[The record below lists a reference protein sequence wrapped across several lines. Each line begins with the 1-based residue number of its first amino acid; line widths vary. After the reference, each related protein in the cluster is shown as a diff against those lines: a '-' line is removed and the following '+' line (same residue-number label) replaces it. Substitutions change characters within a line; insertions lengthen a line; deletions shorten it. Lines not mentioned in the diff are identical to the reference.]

1 MDSLK
6 ELMEQGELLGYEGE
20 SLREFV
26 REQQAQQREERAAQR
41 EKEMEAQQR
50 EERVAQREKEREERE
65 YKLALEKERE
75 EREYKLALEKLELE
89 IKAKQI
95 DHEHQLELLQKQAEL
110 SGKGNVVFQN
120 VPKGPKIPAFEDG
133 KDDMDSYL
141 RRFERYAEVQKW
153 PTEMWATHLS
163 ALLKG
168 RALDVYASM
177 PSEQALNYNNLKE
190 ALLKRYDLTE
200 DGFRLKFRTGKPET
214 GETFQQFSVR
224 LASYLRRW
232 LEMSKT
238 EHTFKALFDVI
249 MRDQFVQIC
258 NRELALFLKERTPT
272 TIDEMK
278 KAQEDDPTLRKLF
291 VLAEKGQLS
300 QNRALFYKKQGLLY
314 RKFKSS
320 KVENGKTFTQFIVPQ
335 PYRTKVLKLAHESIM
350 SGHLGTKRTV
360 SRILAEFFWPG
371 VQAEGKR
378 FCQSCDICQRTITKG
393 RVCKVPLEQMPL
405 IDEPFKRVAV
415 DLVGPLKPATEKGNR
430 YILTLVDYATRY
442 PEAVALKGIEA
453 ERVAEALVD
462 IFCRIGVPRE
472 MLTDMGTQFTSTL
485 MSEVSRLISLKQLT
499 TTPYHPL
506 CNGLVER
513 FNGTLKQMLKR
524 LCAER
529 PQDWDKYLSAVLF
542 AYREVPQE
550 SLGFSPFE
558 LVYGHSVRGP
568 MSILKELWTKE
579 VQDDQVRSTYQ
590 YVIDLRERLELTRQ
604 MAKENLEKSARRHKY
619 YYNKKARQRNMK
631 VGEKVLVLLPTDNN
645 KLTMQWK
652 GPYTIKEKLGN
663 VDYRLEVN
671 RKIKTF
677 HANML
682 KHYVQRENQDGV
694 LALVNVAV
702 IDLQTDEGIESH
714 DGLVEPPSVRIAQGP
729 NEVKVNSGLAWDQI
743 QEVRKLL
750 YEYSD
755 VLSDSPGYTSLASH
769 DIRLL
774 SDTPVR
780 VKPYPLPFAMR
791 DVVDDEVRSMLQMD
805 IIEYSDSPYSSPIV
819 IVKKKDG
826 TNRFCIDFR
835 RLNKITI
842 FDAEP
847 MPNADEIF
855 AKLNGCRYISKL
867 DLSKGYWQLPLTE
880 SAKGLTAFQTPMGL
894 FQFKVMPFGLVNAPA
909 SFSRLMR
916 KLLQDM
922 QNIDNFIDD
931 IIIYTTTFGE
941 HMQVLKELLIR
952 LRHANLTAKPSK
964 CYIGFQS
971 LECLGHIVGNEKLEP
986 VLDKVKAIKEAKQPE
1001 TKKQVKSFLGLVG
1014 FYRKFIP
1021 NFASIAT
1028 PLTDLTRKG
1037 QPNKIVWEQAQEN
1050 AFHTLK
1056 NALTR
1061 FPILKLPDVDK
1072 TFILQTDA
1080 SENGIGAVLSQM
1092 DECIKMPIAYASRK
1106 YKKAETHYATVE
1118 KECLA
1123 IVWAIQKFQRYL
1135 YGREFIL
1142 ETDHQPLVYLNKSKC
1157 ANARLMHWALV
1168 LQPYRF
1174 QIVAIKG
1181 SENVGADC
1189 LSRL

>member
-1 MDSLK
+1 MWFFRMYLK
-6 ELMEQGELLGYEGE
+6 GLKFLL
-20 SLREFV
+20 LRMV
-26 REQQAQQREERAAQR
+26 R
-41 EKEMEAQQR
+41 MTWT
-50 EERVAQREKEREERE
+50 VI
-65 YKLALEKERE
+65 L
-75 EREYKLALEKLELE
+75 
-89 IKAKQI
+89 
-95 DHEHQLELLQKQAEL
+95 
-110 SGKGNVVFQN
+110 
-120 VPKGPKIPAFEDG
+120 
-133 KDDMDSYL
+133 DDL
-141 RRFERYAEVQKW
+141 RDMR
-153 PTEMWATHLS
+153 PNEMWATHLS
-163 ALLKG
+163 VLLKG

-272 TIDEMK
+272 TIDEMAVLADQFREARFTRAVNLTKGLGIQFSQNIPERKSKEGNGTTKISKPDVSGSFSNKRCFRCGKLGHIATRCYQKVQQSKVGCMTSERELVSRERSAGEIGIRTEQGMKDNGYKNAGTIPKVCGTCVSYTTTVTTASTSSECILSTSCDLKTEVLSMPTAKGWLGGEVVSVLRDTGCNGVVVRRCYIPDEQLTGEVQICMLADGSKVEAPIAKVQIDTPYYTGEVKAWCLEHPLYDLILGNIKNVREPNHPNPDWKLIQAVQTRQQKHDAGKAYSPLKVPEGIAGCGSPDEMK

-320 KVENGKTFTQFIVPQ
+320 KVENGKTFTQFVVPQ

-360 SRILAEFFWPG
+360 SRILAEFFWSG

-378 FCQSCDICQRTITKG
+378 FCQSCDICQRIITKG

-499 TTPYHPL
+499 TTPYHPM
-506 CNGLVER
+506 CNGLVGR

-604 MAKENLEKSARRHKY
+604 MAKENLEKSARRHNY

-663 VDYRLEVN
+663 VDYRLEVT

-755 VLSDSPGYTSLASH
+755 VLSDSPGYTSLAIH

-780 VKPYPLPFAMR
+780 VKPHPLPFAMR

-952 LRHANLTAKPSK
+952 LRNANLTAKPSK

-1001 TKKQVKSFLGLVG
+1001 TKKQVK
-1014 FYRKFIP
+1014 
-1021 NFASIAT
+1021 
-1028 PLTDLTRKG
+1028 
-1037 QPNKIVWEQAQEN
+1037 
-1050 AFHTLK
+1050 
-1056 NALTR
+1056 
-1061 FPILKLPDVDK
+1061 
-1072 TFILQTDA
+1072 
-1080 SENGIGAVLSQM
+1080 
-1092 DECIKMPIAYASRK
+1092 
-1106 YKKAETHYATVE
+1106 
-1118 KECLA
+1118 
-1123 IVWAIQKFQRYL
+1123 
-1135 YGREFIL
+1135 
-1142 ETDHQPLVYLNKSKC
+1142 
-1157 ANARLMHWALV
+1157 
-1168 LQPYRF
+1168 
-1174 QIVAIKG
+1174 
-1181 SENVGADC
+1181 
-1189 LSRL
+1189 